1 MYTTVNERFRMIA
14 EKLYNGNITAMAK
27 ATYISRTTI
36 NSIIG
41 EKEVAPG
48 YEVIRKIAEIS
59 SPKISLDWLI
69 TGAGEMLV
77 NTTQPDKNILVR
89 HIAAGSLFNHVRFYL
104 KCNILTDYK
113 TKSAKFQLSK

>member
-77 NTTQPDKNILVR
+77 DTTRQDKNISVAQNNTNSN
-89 HIAAGSLFNHVRFYL
+89 IGSPVN
-104 KCNILTDYK
+104 D
-113 TKSAKFQLSK
+113 SAVIIKLLAQLEGI